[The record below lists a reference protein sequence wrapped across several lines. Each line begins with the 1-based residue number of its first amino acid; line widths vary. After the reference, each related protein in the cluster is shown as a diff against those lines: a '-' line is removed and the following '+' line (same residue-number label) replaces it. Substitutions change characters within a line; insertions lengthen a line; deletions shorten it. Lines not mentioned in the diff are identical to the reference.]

1 MTQQY
6 KRIWQAIMTVSLGLI
21 VGVGVFTWMTQLPP
35 APEQAVQVDSHNDQR
50 LVKLEQA
57 VMALTQ
63 VVHSNQMRAARP
75 EPTKVIAPANSEV
88 SRQDLAQ
95 IIRDEVRHAV
105 ADASPEAQRA
115 KEEAIA
121 EAQILNSPENRAAY
135 QNASSVVTTAVAAK
149 RWTEEDKETFRAS
162 FGQLTNDQRMELMN
176 VLAPAINNGQ
186 VKVEVM
192 GPLF

>member
-1 MTQQY
+1 MTTQNTEL
-6 KRIWQAIMTVSLGLI
+6 RRMIVTLSIGVILGL
-21 VGVGVFTWMTQLPP
+21 GGFAWMTQSPP
-35 APEQAVQVDSHNDQR
+35 PSAQPTSTDSKDDQR

-63 VVHSNQMRAARP
+63 AVQSSQTKTTRP
-75 EPTKVIAPANSEV
+75 EPTRATAPANSEV
-88 SRQDLAQ
+88 SRSDLAQ
-95 IIRDEVRHAV
+95 VIREEVRQAM
-105 ADASPEAQRA
+105 AQESPEAQRA

-121 EAQILNSPENRAAY
+121 NAKILNTPENRVAY
-135 QNASSVVTTAVAAK
+135 QSASSVVHTAVAAK
-149 RWTEEDKETFRAS
+149 RWTEEDKETFRAA